1 MAKVSFK
8 KGTKAQ
14 LDTTAK
20 VEGQLLITTDEHG
33 LYLDVSS
40 DSRIRI
46 SDFKQIDKFTEL
58 PNPANADESALYYVK
73 DVDLL
78 AKWDGSQWHQINKN
92 TGATSIEVVNS
103 TEIEDN
109 KVLIAAYDENS
120 RKITIT
126 LTDNLAT
133 ETYVTEKIQEI
144 QQEEGTLGTRVTTLE
159 SQMKTVQGEET
170 EEGSIKKALKDA
182 KAYTDEA
189 KAALIGED
197 SSTGEEDTIKA
208 AKKYADLQD
217 EKLKGELIGT
227 AEDITNNTIKGAA
240 HEVKTYVDEQIA
252 AKVASTYKAGGSK
265 TSTDLTE
272 ELLVEANE
280 GYVYNINDEFDT
292 DENFVDGLEKHYPA
306 GTNVVVIKQETEYRF
321 DVLSGFVDL
330 TAYAKT
336 TEVTQAITTAKNE
349 LIGESTTEA
358 TSTTIKGA
366 VDEAKKYTDDKIKEV
381 NNGLEWGEFTGE

>member
-14 LDTTAK
+14 LDTTAR

-46 SDFKQIDKFTEL
+46 SDFKQIDKFSEL

-78 AKWDGSQWHQINKN
+78 AKWDGSQWHEINKN
-92 TGATSIEVVNS
+92 TGATSIEVVNN
-103 TEIEDN
+103 TETTDN
-109 KVLIAAYDENS
+109 KVLTANYDEVS

-126 LTDNLAT
+126 LSDNLAT
-133 ETYVTEKIQEI
+133 EKYVTNKIAEIQE
-144 QQEEGTLGTRVTTLE
+144 EEGTLGTRVTTLE
-159 SQMKTVQGEET
+159 GKMKTVQGEET

-189 KAALIGED
+189 KE
-197 SSTGEEDTIKA
+197 
-208 AKKYADLQD
+208 
-217 EKLKGELIGT
+217 ELIGT
-227 AEDITNNTIKGAA
+227 AEDITNSTIKGAA
-240 HEVKTYVDEQIA
+240 HEVKEYVDEQIA

-265 TSTDLTE
+265 TSTDLTA
-272 ELLVEANE
+272 ELLVETNE
-280 GYVYNINDEFDT
+280 GYVYNISNEFDT

-306 GTNVVVIKQETEYRF
+306 GTNVVVIKQEAEYKF

-336 TEVTQAITTAKNE
+336 TEVTQAIATAKTE

-358 TSTTIKGA
+358 TSETIKGA

-381 NNGLEWGEFTGE
+381 NNGLEWGEFTAGA